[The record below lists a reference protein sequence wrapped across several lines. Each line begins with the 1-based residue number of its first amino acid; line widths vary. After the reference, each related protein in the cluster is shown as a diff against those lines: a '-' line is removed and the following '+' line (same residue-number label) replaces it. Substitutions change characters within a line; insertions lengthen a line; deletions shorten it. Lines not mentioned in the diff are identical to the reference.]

1 MEKNKKRER
10 NEYFNM
16 TQLKTRIIYK
26 ILSNVA
32 YKLTKFC
39 KTPKVSKLLLRLAT
53 FEYLQYLDIVTRD
66 LSKIRKSRS

>member
-26 ILSNVA
+26 ILSKLA

-39 KTPKVSKLLLRLAT
+39 RTPAIQLLLRLAT

-66 LSKIRKSRS
+66 PSKITKSRS

>member
-26 ILSNVA
+26 ILSKVA

-39 KTPKVSKLLLRLAT
+39 RTPEIQLLLRLAT
-53 FEYLQYLDIVTRD
+53 FEYLQYLDIATRD
-66 LSKIRKSRS
+66 LSKITKSRS

>member
-26 ILSNVA
+26 ILSKVA

-39 KTPKVSKLLLRLAT
+39 RTSEIQLLLRLAT
-53 FEYLQYLDIVTRD
+53 FEYLQYLDIATRD
-66 LSKIRKSRS
+66 LSKITKSRS

>member
-39 KTPKVSKLLLRLAT
+39 KTPKVQLLLRLAT